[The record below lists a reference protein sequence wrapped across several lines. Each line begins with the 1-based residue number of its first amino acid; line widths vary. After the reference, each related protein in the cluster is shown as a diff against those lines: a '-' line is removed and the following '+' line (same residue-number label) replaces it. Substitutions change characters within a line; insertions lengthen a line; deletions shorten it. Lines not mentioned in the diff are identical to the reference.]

1 MESALDF
8 ITTVTPHF
16 SNALRLYARSCPAY
30 KVFPAVLLFFVY
42 FCIFLFEGALRLV
55 RRGLDRRDG

>member
-1 MESALDF
+1 MESALEV
-8 ITTVTPHF
+8 ITTVTPQF
-16 SNALRLYARSCPAY
+16 SKALRLYARSCPAY

-42 FCIFLFEGALRLV
+42 FCVFLFEGALRLV